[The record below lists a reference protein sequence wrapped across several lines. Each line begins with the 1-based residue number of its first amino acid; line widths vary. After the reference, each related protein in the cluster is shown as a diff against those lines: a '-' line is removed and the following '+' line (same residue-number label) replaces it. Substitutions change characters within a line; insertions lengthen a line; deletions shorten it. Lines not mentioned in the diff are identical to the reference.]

1 MEPQMEPEQSTGKAL
16 PSAVRLK
23 LGEALRSYFDVLP
36 TLPER
41 LYELAMR
48 VEGNISG
55 HPNRPKIENRS
66 TPRRET
72 PRKHVA

>member
-1 MEPQMEPEQSTGKAL
+1 
-16 PSAVRLK
+16 
-23 LGEALRSYFDVLP
+23 VLP

-55 HPNRPKIENRS
+55 HPNRPKIENRT

>member
-1 MEPQMEPEQSTGKAL
+1 MEPEQSTGKGL
-16 PSAVRLK
+16 PPAVRLK

-36 TLPER
+36 TLPEH
-41 LYELAMR
+41 LYELVMR

-55 HPNRPKIENRS
+55 HPNRPKIENR
-66 TPRRET
+66 TNPVRRET